1 LREKASCDHDDMDEP
16 EMAPIALM
24 VNPRKDWR
32 DTLHALLAVCI
43 HRPGID

>member
-1 LREKASCDHDDMDEP
+1 MDEP
-16 EMAPIALM
+16 EMAPIAHM

-32 DTLHALLAVCI
+32 DTFHALLAVCI

>member
-1 LREKASCDHDDMDEP
+1 LHEKASFDHGDTTELDFTS
-16 EMAPIALM
+16 IANM

-32 DTLHALLAVCI
+32 DTLHALLATYV

>member
-1 LREKASCDHDDMDEP
+1 MDERDLGP
-16 EMAPIALM
+16 SAHM

-32 DTLHALLAVCI
+32 DALHALLATYV